1 MNLATIIDEHPDG
14 HTALVVSGDHI
25 GYGRLRA
32 EVAAVRSGLV
42 GLGLEPGDRV
52 GIVCGTNDR
61 FVRSWLGVLGA
72 GLVAVPLNPQSP
84 SPELAHELGV
94 VGARAVIVGPAGI
107 AGIAGIDRSALVDL
121 QFVLAPAGSSLP
133 DAIDVDG
140 LGLGLD
146 VPVVDRAEADLA
158 ALLFTSGTAGAP
170 RAARLTHGNLG
181 SNLRQVQA
189 HTAAAVRPD
198 DVAVCA
204 VPLFHVL
211 GLNSML
217 DLGLMAGATLVLVER
232 FDPISFM
239 ETIEREK
246 VTLLV
251 GPPALWAALAE
262 VEDPPTEALA
272 RIRLAVSGAAPLPD
286 RVARQVQQRLG
297 LRLDQGY
304 GLTEA
309 SPSVTLATGEEA
321 PTGSIGKPIAGI
333 DIRLV
338 DRDGADV
345 LVGDVGEIWVRGPNV
360 FDGYWNDPVATAR
373 VLDRAGWLHTGDM
386 ALVDEAGYL
395 FIVDRAKDLII
406 VSGFNVYP
414 AEVEEV
420 LSEHDAVA
428 DVAVIGVAHP
438 HSGET
443 VKAFVVVE
451 PGRSVEEDELIE
463 WSATRLARYKCPT
476 KIDIVDEIPR
486 GLGGKVI
493 RRDLRSL

>member
-1 MNLATIIDEHPDG
+1 
-14 HTALVVSGDHI
+14 
-25 GYGRLRA
+25 
-32 EVAAVRSGLV
+32 
-42 GLGLEPGDRV
+42 
-52 GIVCGTNDR
+52 
-61 FVRSWLGVLGA
+61 
-72 GLVAVPLNPQSP
+72 
-84 SPELAHELGV
+84 
-94 VGARAVIVGPAGI
+94 
-107 AGIAGIDRSALVDL
+107 
-121 QFVLAPAGSSLP
+121 
-133 DAIDVDG
+133 
-140 LGLGLD
+140 
-146 VPVVDRAEADLA
+146 
-158 ALLFTSGTAGAP
+158 
-170 RAARLTHGNLG
+170 
-181 SNLRQVQA
+181 
-189 HTAAAVRPD
+189 
-198 DVAVCA
+198 
-204 VPLFHVL
+204 
-211 GLNSML
+211 
-217 DLGLMAGATLVLVER
+217 
-232 FDPISFM
+232 
-239 ETIEREK
+239 
-246 VTLLV
+246 
-251 GPPALWAALAE
+251 
-262 VEDPPTEALA
+262 
-272 RIRLAVSGAAPLPD
+272 
-286 RVARQVQQRLG
+286 VQQRLG

-321 PTGSIGKPIAGI
+321 PTGSIGKPITGI
-333 DIRLV
+333 ELRLV

-373 VLDRAGWLHTGDM
+373 VLDRVGWLHTGDM

-451 PGRSVEEDELIE
+451 SGRSVEEDELIE